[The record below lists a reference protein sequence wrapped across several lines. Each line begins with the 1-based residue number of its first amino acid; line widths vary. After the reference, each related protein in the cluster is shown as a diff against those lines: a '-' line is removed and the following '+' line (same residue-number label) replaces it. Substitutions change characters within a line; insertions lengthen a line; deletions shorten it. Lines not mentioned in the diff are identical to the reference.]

1 MKSFFFRILLPA
13 LFLTQGLTA
22 QQQTTRTIFLVRH
35 ADVASAAADAPLSSD
50 GEQRAACLAGTL
62 KDAGIKQIFVSDAKR
77 TQQTADPLAQ
87 SLKLKPTVIPARD
100 TNSLERNVIYGT
112 SGNALV
118 VASTE
123 TLNFLVQR
131 LHAGPMQPIG
141 PNEFDRLLV
150 FTANEG
156 IASPAAS
163 LHYCQTGGP
172 VAPPAS
178 ATSATPVRKPPTKK
192 PAAPTTKKP

>member
-13 LFLTQGLTA
+13 LLLTQGVAA
-22 QQQTTRTIFLVRH
+22 QQQSTRTIFLVRH
-35 ADVASAAADAPLSSD
+35 ADVASAAADAPLSAD

-62 KDAGIKQIFVSDAKR
+62 KDAGIKQIFVSDTKR

-87 SLKLKPTVIPARD
+87 SLKLKPTVVAARD
-100 TNSLERNVIYGT
+100 TNTLERNVIYGT

-118 VASTE
+118 VANTE

-131 LHAGPMQPIG
+131 LHAGPVAPIG
-141 PNEFDRLLV
+141 ANEFDRLLI

-163 LHYCQTGGP
+163 LHYCQTGSP
-172 VAPPAS
+172 VATPPPA
-178 ATSATPVRKPPTKK
+178 ATAAPSRKPAAKKSAPATKK
-192 PAAPTTKKP
+192 P